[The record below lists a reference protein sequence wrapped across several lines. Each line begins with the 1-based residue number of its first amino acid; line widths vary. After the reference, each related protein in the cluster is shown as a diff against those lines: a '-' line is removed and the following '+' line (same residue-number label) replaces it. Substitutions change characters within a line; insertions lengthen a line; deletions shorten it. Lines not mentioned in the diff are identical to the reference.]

1 MKYDV
6 KNIQLAKDGQQR
18 IEWAAQSMPVLNR
31 IRRRFAK
38 EQPLAGVKLAACLH
52 VTPKPPP

>member
-6 KNIQLAKDGQQR
+6 KNIQLAKEGRLR

-31 IRRRFAK
+31 IRQRFAK
-38 EQPLAGVKLAACLH
+38 EQPFDGCEES
-52 VTPKPPP
+52 T